1 MDIQKAESGSV
12 DFHDPKYKVKHRP
25 EFLTVL
31 YDWKTYKQPMSTLKE
46 EEKEVD
52 YLISKDN
59 LNDREIE
66 RLKLLQYG
74 YFSGKLIYIDNEK
87 QVQIYHSKVYRA
99 LKKLISVIYNC
110 TYHGKYLIE
119 FSVINFEVKK
129 DLKNIS
135 E

>member
-1 MDIQKAESGSV
+1 MKD
-12 DFHDPKYKVKHRP
+12 KVTHKP
-25 EFLTVL
+25 EFLQVN
-31 YDWKTYKQPMSTLKE
+31 YNYKTYKKPMNTIKKE
-46 EEKEVD
+46 EKVVD

-59 LNDREIE
+59 LNDHDVE

-74 YFSGKLIYIDNEK
+74 YFSGKLIYIDNK
-87 QVQIYHSKVYRA
+87 DQVQIYHSKVYQG